1 MRTARPNSNT
11 YTQPDSRARNFV
23 RTQSTHRP
31 SSPEEW
37 WRTACF
43 VTPELLVSGDLDS
56 SSLASFTTQLE
67 HIVALGVTDIVDV
80 RAEAS
85 DEDLVRRIQPQ
96 IKYHHIATDDD
107 GYARP
112 DAWFESGVVAAVAAL
127 REEGRKVF
135 VHCHMGVNRAP
146 SLTFAIMLA
155 LGYGHLESL
164 SAIRAARPIAA
175 LIYAP
180 DALAWWHRSS
190 GTTPEQ
196 ANAEQREVSDW
207 MRANPIDT
215 NWVISRIANARSW
228 S

>member
-1 MRTARPNSNT
+1 LAAFSE
-11 YTQPDSRARNFV
+11 QLA
-23 RTQSTHRP
+23 H
-31 SSPEEW
+31 
-37 WRTACF
+37 
-43 VTPELLVSGDLDS
+43 LV
-56 SSLASFTTQLE
+56 E
-67 HIVALGVTDIVDV
+67 LGVTDIIDV

-85 DEDLVRRIQPQ
+85 DEDLVSRLQAGIT
-96 IKYHHIATDDD
+96 YHYIATNDD

-112 DAWFESGVVAAVAAL
+112 DAWFESGVTAAAAAL
-127 REEGRKVF
+127 GKEGRKVF

-155 LGYGHLESL
+155 LGYNPVESL
-164 SAIRAARPIAA
+164 SAIRTARPIAA

-190 GTTPEQ
+190 GATAEQ

-207 MRANPIDT
+207 MRAHPIDT
-215 NWVISRIANARSW
+215 NWVISRIASARSW

>member
-1 MRTARPNSNT
+1 MRTTRAITPKLIKRSNVSGSSL
-11 YTQPDSRARNFV
+11 PLG
-23 RTQSTHRP
+23 RP

-43 VTPELLVSGDLDS
+43 VTPNLLVSGDLDS
-56 SSLASFTTQLE
+56 SSLAVFSEQLAHLVE
-67 HIVALGVTDIVDV
+67 LGVTDIIDV

-85 DEDLVRRIQPQ
+85 DEDLVSKLQKDIT
-96 IKYHHIATDDD
+96 YHHVATDDD
-107 GYARP
+107 GYSRP
-112 DAWFESGVVAAVAAL
+112 DAWFESGVTSAVSAL
-127 REEGRKVF
+127 SKEGRKVF

-155 LGYGHLESL
+155 LGYGPMEAL
-164 SAIRAARPIAA
+164 SAIRTARPIAA

-190 GTTPEQ
+190 GATAEQ
-196 ANAEQREVSDW
+196 ANTEQREVLDW
-207 MRANPIDT
+207 MRAHPIDT
-215 NWVISRIANARSW
+215 NWVISRIANARPW

>member
-1 MRTARPNSNT
+1 MSTTRTITPTPTNHTKVNGGSL
-11 YTQPDSRARNFV
+11 PLG
-23 RTQSTHRP
+23 RP

-43 VTPELLVSGDLDS
+43 VTPNLLVSGDLDS
-56 SSLASFTTQLE
+56 SSLAIFFEQLE
-67 HIVALGVTDIVDV
+67 HLIELGVTDIIDV

-85 DEDLVRRIQPQ
+85 DEDLVRKLQKNIT
-96 IKYHHIATDDD
+96 YHHIATDDD
-107 GYARP
+107 GYSRP
-112 DAWFESGVVAAVAAL
+112 DAWFESGVTAAVSAL
-127 REEGRKVF
+127 NKEGRKVF

-155 LGYGHLESL
+155 LGYDPVESL
-164 SAIRAARPIAA
+164 SAIRTARPIAA

-190 GTTPEQ
+190 SVTAEQ
-196 ANAEQREVSDW
+196 AKAEQRQVSDW
-207 MRANPIDT
+207 MRAHPIDT

>member
-1 MRTARPNSNT
+1 MRTT
-11 YTQPDSRARNFV
+11 
-23 RTQSTHRP
+23 RTSTTTPTNHTKVNGGSLPLGRP

-37 WRTACF
+37 WRTGCF
-43 VTPELLVSGDLDS
+43 VTPNLLVSGDLDS
-56 SSLASFTTQLE
+56 SSLAVFSEQLE
-67 HIVALGVTDIVDV
+67 HLIELGVTDIIDV

-85 DEDLVRRIQPQ
+85 DEDLVRKLQKNIT
-96 IKYHHIATDDD
+96 YHHVATADD

-112 DAWFESGVVAAVAAL
+112 DAWFESGVTAAVSAL
-127 REEGRKVF
+127 NKEGRKVF

-155 LGYGHLESL
+155 LGYGPVESL
-164 SAIRAARPIAA
+164 SAIRTARPIAA
-175 LIYAP
+175 LMYAP
-180 DALAWWHRSS
+180 DALAWWHRYS
-190 GTTPEQ
+190 GASPEQ

-207 MRANPIDT
+207 MRAHPIDT

>member
-1 MRTARPNSNT
+1 MRTT
-11 YTQPDSRARNFV
+11 
-23 RTQSTHRP
+23 RTITPTSTNHTKVNGGSLPLGRP

-43 VTPELLVSGDLDS
+43 VTPNLLVSGDLDS
-56 SSLASFTTQLE
+56 SSLAVFSEQLE
-67 HIVALGVTDIVDV
+67 HLIELGVTDIIDV

-85 DEDLVRRIQPQ
+85 DEDLVRKLQKNIT
-96 IKYHHIATDDD
+96 YHHVATDDD

-112 DAWFESGVVAAVAAL
+112 DAWFESGVTAAVSAL
-127 REEGRKVF
+127 NKEGRKVF

-155 LGYGHLESL
+155 LGYGPVESL

-180 DALAWWHRSS
+180 DALAWWHRSTS
-190 GTTPEQ
+190 VTAEQ
-196 ANAEQREVSDW
+196 ATAEQREVSDW
-207 MRANPIDT
+207 MRAHPIDT